1 MKLWKK
7 FNISEKS
14 ENKQDN
20 AKEILSLKPL
30 KFINNTKLNLDN
42 KIFKSKKSLKSLSK
56 SYSSSSLDLGGDE
69 TEKSKRHLKDID
81 KKKIKINLADKKFDD
96 MRIISTT
103 LSSDFFG
110 NKKRNMRISNMKT
123 MYPTLPNNKI
133 KNKTFNI
140 KLKKIQ
146 KKKSP
151 PNYNSNSILNRWT
164 DDINK
169 LFTQSLKKAKK
180 EMVQILRS
188 HKLRSIQ
195 KKFKTRNITNFNK
208 VTNENNNEMINSIN
222 TFKTKSGQNNDL
234 EISTP
239 LNNIYNTYANYSRQK
254 ENTNS
259 EHNTKSNVS
268 SKSNNKNENDENKN
282 NNNNNFNI
290 NNNKENEKNYQ
301 RKINYR
307 NYIKD
312 ENILNTK
319 WKKKLG
325 ILNLEIKYGGSLL
338 SDLGFQYS
346 TIRDEIN
353 LISDGIHYF
362 KISLFGKEDLL
373 NAFNNKDLYSQI
385 HINKTLEETCALLSL
400 IPKIILK
407 EYYMYCDKFISFPEP
422 KREFL
427 YSRVINNE
435 MDCFK
440 ENIILLYKISSF
452 IKATFEVYIQ
462 LVNQVDEEMI
472 ISKNDF
478 EILKA
483 IFEKCRYYVGNLI
496 NFANNMLKDYNFDK
510 KLIKRGKP
518 ILNNI
523 KERLKDERKLSIDD
537 LNFYR
542 KSENKKEEKNKYF
555 MPRRLKKD
563 YLNIISNNLNLQ
575 NDEYFQKIIRI
586 RNALDNSEI
595 KTFTDDMRLKKLG
608 LNVGK
613 PMALIFS
620 PLMTRMLKYIKKDYR
635 EKIIALRSTEKFFPV
650 KKDEE
655 YK

>member
-14 ENKQDN
+14 ENKQDST
-20 AKEILSLKPL
+20 KEILSLKPL
-30 KFINNTKLNLDN
+30 KFINNTKLNLDD

-268 SKSNNKNENDENKN
+268 SKSNNKNENDENKKN
-282 NNNNNFNI
+282 NNNNI

-523 KERLKDERKLSIDD
+523 KERLNDERRLSIDD

-575 NDEYFQKIIRI
+575 NDEYLQKIIRI

>member
-239 LNNIYNTYANYSRQK
+239 LNKIYNTYANYSRQK

-268 SKSNNKNENDENKN
+268 SKSNNKNENDENKKN
-282 NNNNNFNI
+282 NNNNI

-575 NDEYFQKIIRI
+575 NDEYLQKIIRI

>member
-14 ENKQDN
+14 ENKQDST
-20 AKEILSLKPL
+20 KEILSLKPL
-30 KFINNTKLNLDN
+30 KFINNTKLNLDD

-268 SKSNNKNENDENKN
+268 SKSNNKNENDENKKN
-282 NNNNNFNI
+282 NINNI

-478 EILKA
+478 EIVKA

-575 NDEYFQKIIRI
+575 NDEYLQKIIRI

>member
-14 ENKQDN
+14 ENKQDST
-20 AKEILSLKPL
+20 KEILSLKPL
-30 KFINNTKLNLDN
+30 KFINNTKLNLDD

-268 SKSNNKNENDENKN
+268 SKSNNKNENDENKKN
-282 NNNNNFNI
+282 NNNNI

-575 NDEYFQKIIRI
+575 NDEYLQKIIRI

>member
-14 ENKQDN
+14 ENKQDST
-20 AKEILSLKPL
+20 KEILSLKPL
-30 KFINNTKLNLDN
+30 KFINNTKLNLDD

-268 SKSNNKNENDENKN
+268 SKSNNKNENDENKKN
-282 NNNNNFNI
+282 NNNNI

-483 IFEKCRYYVGNLI
+483 IFEKCRYYVGNLT

-575 NDEYFQKIIRI
+575 NDEYLQKIIRI

>member
-1 MKLWKK
+1 M
-7 FNISEKS
+7 
-14 ENKQDN
+14 
-20 AKEILSLKPL
+20 KPL
-30 KFINNTKLNLDN
+30 KFINNTKLNLDD

-268 SKSNNKNENDENKN
+268 SKSNNKNENDENKKN
-282 NNNNNFNI
+282 NNINI

-523 KERLKDERKLSIDD
+523 KERLKDERKSIYD
-537 LNFYR
+537 LNLY
-542 KSENKKEEKNKYF
+542 KKDEKEKDAKNKKF
-555 MPRRLKKD
+555 VSRRFKKGKI
-563 YLNIISNNLNLQ
+563 NVMSSNLNLQ

-586 RNALDNSEI
+586 KKALDNSEI

>member
-14 ENKQDN
+14 ENKQDST
-20 AKEILSLKPL
+20 KEILSLKPL
-30 KFINNTKLNLDN
+30 KFINNTKLNLDD

-268 SKSNNKNENDENKN
+268 SKSNNKNENDENKKN
-282 NNNNNFNI
+282 NNNNI

-586 RNALDNSEI
+586 RKALDNSEI

>member
-14 ENKQDN
+14 ENKQDST
-20 AKEILSLKPL
+20 KEILSLKPL
-30 KFINNTKLNLDN
+30 KFINNTKLNLDD

-69 TEKSKRHLKDID
+69 KEKSKRHLKDID

-268 SKSNNKNENDENKN
+268 SKSNNKNENDENKKN
-282 NNNNNFNI
+282 NNNNI

-575 NDEYFQKIIRI
+575 NDEYLQKIIRI

>member
-14 ENKQDN
+14 ENKQDST
-20 AKEILSLKPL
+20 KEILSLKPL
-30 KFINNTKLNLDN
+30 KFINNTKLNLDD
-42 KIFKSKKSLKSLSK
+42 KKFKSKKSLKSLSK

-268 SKSNNKNENDENKN
+268 SKSNNKNENDENKKN
-282 NNNNNFNI
+282 NNNNI

-586 RNALDNSEI
+586 RKALDNSEI

-635 EKIIALRSTEKFFPV
+635 EKIIALISTEKFFPV

>member
-14 ENKQDN
+14 ENKQDST
-20 AKEILSLKPL
+20 KEILSLKPL
-30 KFINNTKLNLDN
+30 KFINNTKLNLDD

-69 TEKSKRHLKDID
+69 KEKSKRHLKDID

-268 SKSNNKNENDENKN
+268 SKSNNKNENDENKKN
-282 NNNNNFNI
+282 NNNNI

-483 IFEKCRYYVGNLI
+483 IFEKCRYYVGNLT

-575 NDEYFQKIIRI
+575 NDEYLQKIIRI

>member
-14 ENKQDN
+14 ENKQDST
-20 AKEILSLKPL
+20 KEILSLKPL
-30 KFINNTKLNLDN
+30 KFINNTKLNLDD
-42 KIFKSKKSLKSLSK
+42 KKFKSKKSLKSLSK

-268 SKSNNKNENDENKN
+268 SKSNNKNENDENKKN
-282 NNNNNFNI
+282 NNNNI

-586 RNALDNSEI
+586 RKALDNSEI

>member
-14 ENKQDN
+14 ENKQDST
-20 AKEILSLKPL
+20 KEILSLKPL
-30 KFINNTKLNLDN
+30 KFINNTKLNLDD
-42 KIFKSKKSLKSLSK
+42 KKFKSKKSLKSLSK

-268 SKSNNKNENDENKN
+268 SKSNNKNENDENKKN
-282 NNNNNFNI
+282 NNNNI

-575 NDEYFQKIIRI
+575 NDEYLQKIIRI

-635 EKIIALRSTEKFFPV
+635 EKIIALRSTEKFFPF

>member
-14 ENKQDN
+14 ENKQDST
-20 AKEILSLKPL
+20 KEILSLKPL
-30 KFINNTKLNLDN
+30 KFINNTKLNLDD
-42 KIFKSKKSLKSLSK
+42 KKFKSKKSLKSLSK

-268 SKSNNKNENDENKN
+268 SKSNNKNENDENKKN
-282 NNNNNFNI
+282 NNNNI

-385 HINKTLEETCALLSL
+385 HINKTLEETCDLLSL

-537 LNFYR
+537 LNYYR

-586 RNALDNSEI
+586 RKALDNSEI

>member
-14 ENKQDN
+14 ENKQDST
-20 AKEILSLKPL
+20 KEILSLKPL
-30 KFINNTKLNLDN
+30 KFINNTKLNLDD

-268 SKSNNKNENDENKN
+268 SKSNNKNENDENKKN
-282 NNNNNFNI
+282 NNNNI

-385 HINKTLEETCALLSL
+385 HINKTLEETSALLSL

-586 RNALDNSEI
+586 RKALDNSEI

>member
-14 ENKQDN
+14 ENKQDST
-20 AKEILSLKPL
+20 KEILSLKPL
-30 KFINNTKLNLDN
+30 KFINNTKLNLDD

-56 SYSSSSLDLGGDE
+56 SYSSSSLDLGGEE
-69 TEKSKRHLKDID
+69 TEKSKRHLKDVD

-268 SKSNNKNENDENKN
+268 SKSNNKNENDENKKN
-282 NNNNNFNI
+282 NNNNI

-575 NDEYFQKIIRI
+575 NDEYLQKIIRI

>member
-14 ENKQDN
+14 ENKQDST
-20 AKEILSLKPL
+20 KEILSLKPL
-30 KFINNTKLNLDN
+30 KFINNTKLNLDD
-42 KIFKSKKSLKSLSK
+42 KKFKSKKSLKSLSK

-110 NKKRNMRISNMKT
+110 NKKRNMSISNMKT

-133 KNKTFNI
+133 KNNTFNI

-208 VTNENNNEMINSIN
+208 VNNENNNEMINSIN

-254 ENTNS
+254 ENINS

-268 SKSNNKNENDENKN
+268 SKSNNKNENDENKKN
-282 NNNNNFNI
+282 NNNNI

-373 NAFNNKDLYSQI
+373 NAFNNKDLCSQI

-542 KSENKKEEKNKYF
+542 KTENKKEEKNKYF

-586 RNALDNSEI
+586 RKALDNSEI

>member
-14 ENKQDN
+14 ENKQDST
-20 AKEILSLKPL
+20 KEILSLKPL
-30 KFINNTKLNLDN
+30 KFINNTKLNLDD

-56 SYSSSSLDLGGDE
+56 SYSSSSLDLGGEE

-282 NNNNNFNI
+282 NNNNINNFNI

-400 IPKIILK
+400 IPKIISK
-407 EYYMYCDKFISFPEP
+407 ESYM
-422 KREFL
+422 
-427 YSRVINNE
+427 
-435 MDCFK
+435 
-440 ENIILLYKISSF
+440 
-452 IKATFEVYIQ
+452 
-462 LVNQVDEEMI
+462 
-472 ISKNDF
+472 
-478 EILKA
+478 
-483 IFEKCRYYVGNLI
+483 
-496 NFANNMLKDYNFDK
+496 
-510 KLIKRGKP
+510 
-518 ILNNI
+518 
-523 KERLKDERKLSIDD
+523 
-537 LNFYR
+537 
-542 KSENKKEEKNKYF
+542 
-555 MPRRLKKD
+555 
-563 YLNIISNNLNLQ
+563 
-575 NDEYFQKIIRI
+575 
-586 RNALDNSEI
+586 
-595 KTFTDDMRLKKLG
+595 
-608 LNVGK
+608 
-613 PMALIFS
+613 
-620 PLMTRMLKYIKKDYR
+620 
-635 EKIIALRSTEKFFPV
+635 
-650 KKDEE
+650 
-655 YK
+655 

>member
-14 ENKQDN
+14 ENKQDST
-20 AKEILSLKPL
+20 KEILSLKPL
-30 KFINNTKLNLDN
+30 KFINNTKLNLDD

-268 SKSNNKNENDENKN
+268 SKSNNKNENDENKKN
-282 NNNNNFNI
+282 NNNNI

-523 KERLKDERKLSIDD
+523 KERLKDERKSIYD
-537 LNFYR
+537 LNLY
-542 KSENKKEEKNKYF
+542 KKDEKEKDAKNKKF
-555 MPRRLKKD
+555 VSRRFKKGKI
-563 YLNIISNNLNLQ
+563 NVMSSNLNLQ

-586 RNALDNSEI
+586 KKALDNSEI
-595 KTFTDDMRLKKLG
+595 KTFTDDIRLKKLG

-620 PLMTRMLKYIKKDYR
+620 PLMTKMMKYIKKDSR

-650 KKDEE
+650 IKDEE
-655 YK
+655 FR